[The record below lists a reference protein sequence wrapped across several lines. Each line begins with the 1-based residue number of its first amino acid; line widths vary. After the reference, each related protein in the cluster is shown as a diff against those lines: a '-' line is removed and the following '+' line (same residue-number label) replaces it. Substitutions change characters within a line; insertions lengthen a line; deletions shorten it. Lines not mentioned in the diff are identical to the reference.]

1 MFGIF
6 GLTDSGIAASSK
18 QEQYLCE
25 AAEARLL
32 NEARA
37 ACRRATRTVDVNSQ
51 QPGPSSYR
59 PDSAVSPLR
68 RSGLETQSFSSH
80 DELTIPVRPY

>member
-6 GLTDSGIAASSK
+6 GLTDSGIAASCK

-59 PDSAVSPLR
+59 PNSAVSPLR
-68 RSGLETQSFSSH
+68 SSGLQTQSFSSH